1 MKKAVVSLMLASAL
15 CVGVT
20 GQVFAVAPSD
30 NLVDTA
36 VGEDSPVF
44 WGILFEDDKISSSD
58 LFVTSKFTATKG
70 EGDNIR
76 VWFKN
81 TSNADV
87 TVKLYKEG
95 LFGSKKEVL
104 KFNVKSKGNNSGTYE
119 KADSATYHIE
129 VLSDTGDTVTG
140 YLKAKQLLSK

>member
-1 MKKAVVSLMLASAL
+1 MKKSVVFLMLASVL
-15 CVGVT
+15 CVGVA
-20 GQVFAVAPSD
+20 GQAFAAVPKGK
-30 NLVDTA
+30 LVDTA
-36 VGEDSPVF
+36 VSEDSLVF

-81 TSNADV
+81 TSNANV
-87 TVKLYKEG
+87 TVRLYKEG
-95 LFGSKKEVL
+95 LFGRKEEVL
-104 KFNVKSKGNNSGTYE
+104 KFDVKSKVNNSGIYN
-119 KADSATYHIE
+119 KAGSATYHIE

-140 YLKAKQLLSK
+140 YLKAKQL

>member
-1 MKKAVVSLMLASAL
+1 MKESVVSLMLASAL
-15 CVGVT
+15 CVGVA
-20 GQVFAVAPSD
+20 GQAFAAVPNG

-87 TVKLYKEG
+87 TVRLYKDG
-95 LFGSKKEVL
+95 LFGSKEEVL
-104 KFNVKSKGNNSGTYE
+104 KFDVKSKANNSGTYN
-119 KADSATYHIE
+119 KAGSATYHIE

-140 YLKAKQLLSK
+140 YLKAKQFA